1 MKKTIKHVQQT
12 SYLMENFQFEEV
24 FTWRSGNQ
32 SCPHNI
38 TSIWHLSEVLW
49 DKKNKSMGKD
59 ELITYCFYDDMII
72 YVEIIKDFYKEII
85 KVNSFCKFGGY

>member
-1 MKKTIKHVQQT
+1 
-12 SYLMENFQFEEV
+12 
-24 FTWRSGNQ
+24 
-32 SCPHNI
+32 
-38 TSIWHLSEVLW
+38 
-49 DKKNKSMGKD
+49 MGKD

>member
-1 MKKTIKHVQQT
+1 MKRTIKHVQQT

-24 FTWRSGNQ
+24 FTWRSGIRVAL
-32 SCPHNI
+32 I

-59 ELITYCFYDDMII
+59 ELITYCFYDAMII

-85 KVNSFCKFGGY
+85 KVNSLCKFGGY